1 MKDRAEVMMSGF
13 SVFGM
18 SSVRYRVS
26 VCISVHGKHNFVE
39 NTQTVH
45 TRTKDC
51 FDDKVENYKNM
62 HYAAM
67 HTRVFHVCVTLKL
80 TIYV

>member
-26 VCISVHGKHNFVE
+26 VCISVHGKHNLWK
-39 NTQTVH
+39 TH